1 MDNNEIRSLFF
12 TLGIPLVLIVGS
24 WIVHRSIENSR
35 HQYLDNQE
43 AYYRNRIRLTNL
55 KQFPED
61 ISESARLVS
70 GCVVIAGNYFISF
83 ISRFKHI
90 FGGELTG
97 YTQLCTDARRMA
109 LVRLL
114 QEAEQ
119 FGANIVYNVR
129 FETVTI
135 SFGKNK
141 NKANGVELIAYGT
154 AVREKPPMAIL
165 IQ

>member
-1 MDNNEIRSLFF
+1 MFF

-61 ISESARLVS
+61 ISESATLVS

-97 YTQLCTDARRMA
+97 YTQLC
-109 LVRLL
+109 
-114 QEAEQ
+114 
-119 FGANIVYNVR
+119 
-129 FETVTI
+129 
-135 SFGKNK
+135 
-141 NKANGVELIAYGT
+141 
-154 AVREKPPMAIL
+154 
-165 IQ
+165 